1 MATTRVILSY
11 PWNVGGGKGVGK
23 GSAEEELGISEKIL
37 KIARKEL
44 REDACAREQC
54 LHQLREWIKK
64 NPDIQD
70 VRMDDKFLLRF
81 LRVKKFSIPMAEQT
95 LLKYLNFRRT
105 FSHMSHKL
113 DFLSPAVNELISA
126 GYIFASPV
134 RDRNGRRVVI
144 AFAKNFDPSRHCS
157 ADMARAHFM
166 TYETLLEDAE
176 NQILG
181 FTHIGDMS
189 GVSAAH
195 ITCWN
200 VTEFA
205 RIVKWG
211 EQSVPMRH
219 KEIHI
224 VNVHSTVKY
233 VVDFAKSLVSKKIN
247 DRLSFHVNVENLVKK
262 VDKEC
267 LPLEMGGTMPMAE
280 MIELWKGELAAK
292 RDMLLSLDDMVLL
305 SDRGIIRS
313 RDNNNNNNNSS
324 TQMDSIAGSF
334 RKLEVD

>member
-11 PWNVGGGKGVGK
+11 PWNGGTKGLTK
-23 GSAEEELGISEKIL
+23 TSAEEELGISEKVL

-54 LHQLREWIKK
+54 LMQLRDWIKK
-64 NPDIQD
+64 NPD
-70 VRMDDKFLLRF
+70 VKNLRMDDKFLLRF
-81 LRVKKFSIPMAEQT
+81 LRTKKFSIPMAEQT

-105 FSHMSHKL
+105 FAHMTNKL
-113 DFLSPAVNELISA
+113 DFLSPAVNELISG
-126 GYIFASPV
+126 GYIFASPI
-134 RDRNGRRVVI
+134 RDKNGRRVVI

-157 ADMARAHFM
+157 ADMARAHFI
-166 TYETLLEDAE
+166 TYETLLEDPE

-205 RIVKWG
+205 RIMKWG

-219 KEIHI
+219 KEIHV
-224 VNVHSTVKY
+224 VNVHTTVKY
-233 VVDFAKSLVSKKIN
+233 VVDFSKSLVSKKIN
-247 DRLSFHVNVENLVKK
+247 DRLSIHVNVENLIKK

-267 LPLEMGGTMPMAE
+267 LPLEMGGSMPMAE
-280 MIELWKGELAAK
+280 MIDLWKAELAAK
-292 RDMLLSLDDMVLL
+292 RETILTLDEMELL
-305 SDRGIIRS
+305 SDRGIISS
-313 RDNNNNNNNSS
+313 RDKNNNSNSS